1 MSVVTVFGGCE
12 EMQTAATLSLLGVL
26 LLYKELNVL
35 LIITGIF
42 TVKMH
47 LDVHSSVVPQLLA

>member
-1 MSVVTVFGGCE
+1 
-12 EMQTAATLSLLGVL
+12 MQTAATLSLLGVL

>member
-1 MSVVTVFGGCE
+1 MFGGCE

-35 LIITGIF
+35 FIIAGIF